1 MWATFANLC
10 DHPWPNAVRIIDPRA
25 DVDATTLNEL
35 WDRVTGTQPDP
46 QWWIVVV
53 AGVAALLAVAHG
65 PTWQLSRNVV
75 TIAHEGGHA
84 VIALV
89 TGRKLD
95 GIRLHSDTSGV
106 TVSRGKPHG
115 PGMILTALAGYVTPP
130 LLGLACAWLLS
141 DGRIT
146 LMLWAGIA
154 LLAAMLIMIRNVYG
168 VVSVV
173 VTGAI
178 IFAVSWLGDAMVQ
191 AGFAYLGAFF
201 LLLAGAR
208 PVIELQQK
216 RARRQARDSDADQL
230 ARLTGVPGLAWVGV
244 FAAVAVL
251 ALFFGVQLLTPESA
265 ALPDLSEL
273 PGR

>member
-1 MWATFANLC
+1 MDTTTTF
-10 DHPWPNAVRIIDPRA
+10 
-25 DVDATTLNEL
+25 NEL

-46 QWWIVVV
+46 PWWIVAA
-53 AGVAALLAVAHG
+53 AGAVALLAVAHG
-65 PTWQLSRNVV
+65 PTWRVARNVV

-89 TGRKLD
+89 TGRQLD

-106 TVSRGKPHG
+106 TVSRGKPRG
-115 PGMILTALAGYVTPP
+115 PGMIFTALAGYVTPP

-141 DGRIT
+141 AGRIT
-146 LMLWAGIA
+146 LMLWAAIV
-154 LLAAMLIMIRNVYG
+154 LLVAMLIMIRNVYG

-173 VTGAI
+173 GTGAV
-178 IFAVSWLGDAMVQ
+178 IFAVSWLGDATIQ
-191 AGFAYLGAFF
+191 AGFAYLAAFF

-216 RARRQARDSDADQL
+216 RVRRQARDSDADQL
-230 ARLTGVPGLAWVGV
+230 ARLTSIPGLAWVGV

-251 ALFFGVQLLTPESA
+251 ALFLGIQLLTPESTS
-265 ALPDLSEL
+265 LPDLSEL
-273 PGR
+273 PGFS